1 MMCSIVK
8 VQGERGGR
16 KDAADLSPCHNG
28 GQKSNGR
35 GVQLHIPLSFVH
47 RVSPSPYIY
56 AVVSGR
62 VALGERPFPAP
73 PQGPYRKRK
82 KRCRA

>member
-1 MMCSIVK
+1 MMCSVVK
-8 VQGERGGR
+8 VQVRGAGR
-16 KDAADLSPCHNG
+16 CGRSFLPQNG